1 MNLKNKFCA
10 RPFTYLE
17 IGYPTED
24 GKVLCHACC
33 PNQLPKEVGDL
44 SRESIEDVWN
54 SKSYREI
61 RESILDGSFK
71 YCDSSQCPEI
81 QANSLPDR
89 DIVSDKRL
97 RKIINENKTELDLGP
112 EILNLSYDQT
122 CNLAC
127 PSCRVD
133 FITHNDEQ
141 SKDVFDKIGIEVL
154 KTTSENVKRV
164 LFCSSGDPFSSQ
176 HFKGLLKELDFK
188 KNPELRIQ
196 IVTNGVLFTQKMWD
210 ELQNIHG
217 RIDLVCIS
225 IDAAKEKTYDIV
237 RKGGDFKKLMRNLEF
252 IKGLRKKGL
261 IPFLKFDFVVQDYN
275 FLEMPAF
282 VEIGKKYGADKV
294 FFQRIINWGTYSN
307 EDFLK
312 RAVYLEDHPK
322 YQSFVEVCNS
332 VELKDGIVDG
342 GNLSSFIGEPKKKF
356 RLTKAI
362 EHIIVKR
369 IRRLKKYFLNI

>member
-1 MNLKNKFCA
+1 VNLKNKFCDK
-10 RPFTYLE
+10 PFTYLE
-17 IGYPTED
+17 IGYLKDD
-24 GKVLCHACC
+24 GKVPCHACC

-44 SRESIEDVWN
+44 SKDTIEDIWN
-54 SKSYREI
+54 SKEYKEI
-61 RESILDGSFK
+61 RASILDGSFR

-97 RKIINENKTELDLGP
+97 RKIINEGRIELELGP
-112 EILNLSYDQT
+112 EVLNLSYDQT

-133 FITHNDEQ
+133 FISHNDEK
-141 SKDVFDKIGIEVL
+141 SKISLKKIGIEVL
-154 KTTSENVKRV
+154 KTTSMNVKRV

-176 HFKGLLKELDFK
+176 HFKGLIKELDFK

-196 IVTNGVLFTQKMWD
+196 IVTNGVLFTEKMWN
-210 ELQNIHG
+210 ELRNIHG

-225 IDAAKEKTYDIV
+225 IDATRKETYEIV
-237 RKGGDFKKLMRNLEF
+237 RKGGDFNKLLRNLEF
-252 IKGLRKKGL
+252 IKGLRKSGL

-282 VEIGKKYGADKV
+282 VDLGNRFGADRV

-312 RAVYLEDHPK
+312 RAIYKEDHPR
-322 YQSFVEVCNS
+322 YQEFIKICESTK
-332 VELKDGIVDG
+332 LKDEIVDG
-342 GNLSSFIGEPKKKF
+342 GNLSGLIGEPKKKF

-369 IRRLKKYFLNI
+369 FRRFKKIIS